1 MTAVFSHTPEQLQQ
15 EIARLLALVGQ
26 HESTIKQQESSI
38 QNLQHQLHLFR
49 TARFGRKSEKGVV
62 PEQLSLRF
70 DEAELTPEVE
80 APVTS
85 EAAQTETIT
94 YTRNKKGTGRK
105 ALPKSLPYVEKIHD
119 LTDAE
124 KQCACGC
131 ALTHIDDEI
140 TEQLDIVP
148 QMTFRVVHIRKKY
161 GKRSVNY
168 TWVN

>member
-94 YTRNKKGTGRK
+94 
-105 ALPKSLPYVEKIHD
+105 
-119 LTDAE
+119 
-124 KQCACGC
+124 
-131 ALTHIDDEI
+131 
-140 TEQLDIVP
+140 
-148 QMTFRVVHIRKKY
+148 
-161 GKRSVNY
+161 
-168 TWVN
+168 